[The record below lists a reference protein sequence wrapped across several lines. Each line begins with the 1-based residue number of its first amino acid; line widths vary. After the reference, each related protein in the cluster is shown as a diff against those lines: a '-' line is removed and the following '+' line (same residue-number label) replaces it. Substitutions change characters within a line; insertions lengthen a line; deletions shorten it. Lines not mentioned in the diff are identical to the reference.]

1 VSAPEPV
8 AATKVAY
15 SRTYKGKLVA
25 SRIPDEDLAR
35 IDELAAAQ
43 GITRP
48 DWIRQA
54 VAEALDRA

>member
-1 VSAPEPV
+1 MSAPEPV

-43 GITRP
+43 GITLGHRTAGGA
-48 DWIRQA
+48 R
-54 VAEALDRA
+54 RSHG